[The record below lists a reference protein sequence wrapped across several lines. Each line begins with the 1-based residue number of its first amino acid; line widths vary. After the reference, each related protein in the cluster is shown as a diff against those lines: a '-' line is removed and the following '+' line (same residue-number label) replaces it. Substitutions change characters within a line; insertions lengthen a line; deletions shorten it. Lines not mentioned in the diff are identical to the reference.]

1 MWYKSNQHIYFLKV
15 NNGNIRIMCEIFLKL
30 TTKIPQ

>member
-1 MWYKSNQHIYFLKV
+1 MWYKSNQHIDFKV